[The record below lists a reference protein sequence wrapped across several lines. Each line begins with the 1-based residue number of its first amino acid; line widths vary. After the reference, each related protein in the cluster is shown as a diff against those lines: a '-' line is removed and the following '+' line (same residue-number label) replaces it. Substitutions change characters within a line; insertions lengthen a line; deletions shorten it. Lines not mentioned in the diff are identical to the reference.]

1 MKQVVAALAG
11 AVLLV
16 SCATTREQS
25 LVERAVEAT
34 GGSERIAGIKKF
46 TLKGNAKYLEPGQS
60 EQIIITAGALG
71 GPHCVEVAIE
81 VAEALLPVHRR

>member
-25 LVERAVEAT
+25 LVERAVDAM
-34 GGSERIAGIKKF
+34 GGYERLAGIKAF
-46 TLKGNAKYLEPGQS
+46 TFTGNAKYWEPEQS
-60 EQIIITAGALG
+60 DVPGGDMRFANASSFGLG
-71 GPHCVEVAIE
+71 LFCRTIFGWP
-81 VAEALLPVHRR
+81 

>member
-25 LVERAVEAT
+25 LVERAVEAM
-34 GGSERIAGIKKF
+34 GGYERLAGIKNF
-46 TLKGNAKYLEPGQS
+46 TFKGNTK
-60 EQIIITAGALG
+60 
-71 GPHCVEVAIE
+71 
-81 VAEALLPVHRR
+81 